1 MSSQAAPI
9 AQERDTPINVGD
21 RAPQFTLKMANT
33 AAGRSVGDSV
43 ALADITARGPVI
55 VEFLRGTW

>member
-1 MSSQAAPI
+1 MPV
-9 AQERDTPINVGD
+9 TVGE
-21 RAPQFTLKMANT
+21 RAPQFTLKTANA

-43 ALADITARGPVI
+43 ALADITAQGPVI